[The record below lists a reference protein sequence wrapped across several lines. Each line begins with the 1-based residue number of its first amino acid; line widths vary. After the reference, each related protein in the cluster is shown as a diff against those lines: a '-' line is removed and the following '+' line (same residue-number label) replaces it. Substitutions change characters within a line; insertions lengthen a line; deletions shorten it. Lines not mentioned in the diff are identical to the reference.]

1 MTAGILDTNVVIA
14 LGAIAA
20 AELPDQQAITKITL
34 GELSVGPLIA
44 SDPLERARRQARLQA
59 VEHEF
64 ADAMLPY
71 DVLAARAFGTV
82 MAAALARGRSS
93 RARVSDF
100 QIAAIAL
107 STGLPLYTVN
117 AADFAEIDGLDLRLV
132 RSSPV

>member
-1 MTAGILDTNVVIA
+1 MTVGILDTNVVIA
-14 LGAIAA
+14 LGAIDAA
-20 AELPDQQAITKITL
+20 DLPDQQAITTITL

-107 STGLPLYTVN
+107 STGLPLYTMN
-117 AADFAEIDGLDLRLV
+117 TADFAEIDGLELRPI
-132 RSSPV
+132 RSSAV